1 MSDLNNQQQ
10 NNNSFKKSIVQF
22 VKNTV
27 KVFMLTV
34 PVLVLI
40 VYINYTV
47 DPSSLY
53 KLSREDSDEI
63 TAVDIMMT
71 GQNATNIGSCNE
83 RLVRR
88 EYLNRMTQPAQS
100 IALGS
105 SRGAIVDSDMLGE
118 QSFFNFSV
126 VGATIEDFIG
136 YYGLLH
142 QNDLLPNKVYFVV
155 DPWILNDN
163 YNGNGQDRYKEAV
176 GDGYYYYM
184 TEVLN
189 KEVDPKVAEIGALYK
204 PFSEQKQS
212 ILSLGKDK
220 LLNLFSITYFQGS
233 LYSVLNDKE
242 AQLNAIYTVEP
253 TDNKFEYSDIIRFD
267 GSYSY
272 PEGYRE
278 VTTNEKTVRAMAS
291 LPESVLGLED
301 FDEINGENNKLLR
314 EFVGSIRDSG
324 VEVEFLLLPIST
336 VIYEHMEQNYDRY
349 HNFFLSEETIRDIA
363 NEYGC
368 SVVGSYNP
376 YEFGFDMS
384 SFYDGYHPTS
394 ESVAYILRQSTV

>member
-1 MSDLNNQQQ
+1 
-10 NNNSFKKSIVQF
+10 
-22 VKNTV
+22 
-27 KVFMLTV
+27 MLVV
-34 PVLVLI
+34 PVLVVI
-40 VYINYTV
+40 VYVNYTV

-63 TAVDIMMT
+63 TAVDIMVT
-71 GQNATNIGSCNE
+71 GQNATNIGNCNE

-88 EYLNRMTQPAQS
+88 EYLNRMTQPVQT

-105 SRGAIVDSDMLGE
+105 SRGAIVDSDMLKE

-142 QNDLLPNKVYFVV
+142 QNDLLPNKVYFVI

-204 PFSEQKQS
+204 PFSEEKQS
-212 ILSLGKDK
+212 IFSLGKDK

-233 LYSVLNDKE
+233 IYSVLNDMQ
-242 AQLNAIYTVEP
+242 AQENAGYTVEP
-253 TDNKFEYSDIIRFD
+253 TENKFEYSDIIRFD

-278 VTTNEKTVRAMAS
+278 VSTNEKTARAMAS

-301 FDEINGENNKLLR
+301 FDEIDGENKKLLM
-314 EFVGSIRDSG
+314 EFVESIRKSG

-336 VIYEHMEQNYDRY
+336 VIYEHMEQNFDRY
-349 HNFFLSEETIRDIA
+349 QNFFLCEETVREIA
-363 NEYGC
+363 NEYDC

-376 YEFGFDMS
+376 HEFGFDMS

-394 ESVAYILRQSTV
+394 ESVAYILRK